1 MPSELTRRG
10 FLHSATT
17 AGVLGQATL
26 ASGPAAA
33 QGVGRGAPV
42 RRDSFDPGWRFS
54 RGDFP
59 GAQVA
64 GYDDAHWQ
72 QVDTPHDWS
81 IFGPFDEKEP
91 SGGNGG
97 YLPTGIGWYRKRF
110 TLSRSHAGKRV
121 RLEFDGVY
129 ERSEVWINGH
139 LLGLRPYGFVSF
151 GYDLTPWL
159 NPPGKPNTVA
169 VRVDNSLQPN
179 CRWYSGSGIYRH
191 VWLIT
196 TEPVHVAPWG
206 VYVRTPAVDGERAAV
221 EVDTHVVNDGA
232 TPSRC
237 TLITTIQDANG
248 QPVQTSSVT
257 ALIAPGEDHRFVQRL
272 EVAKPALWSLDA
284 PALYSVHSR
293 LESAD
298 GRSDTEVTPFGIRSI
313 AFDVN
318 RGFLLNGHHV
328 KLNGVCLHADGGSVG
343 TAVPERVWEAR
354 LKTLKAMGCT
364 AIRCSHCPPAP
375 EFLDLC
381 DRLGLLVMDEAFD
394 EWRYPK
400 GQTKFGYAKYFD
412 EWARRDLT
420 DMIVRDRN
428 HPSIVIWSAGNEI
441 VDQTKPDGTATLS
454 MLKDI
459 IHSLDSRP
467 VTAGCDNIAA
477 DPVSTPPQ
485 FLAELDVVGYNY
497 VDRWHDRREKYYA
510 IDRYDYPKRLF
521 IGTESTSMGG
531 PRGVY
536 TPQPTRGAR
545 GENRRIDVEQLQK
558 FIQTWD
564 YVSGDFI
571 WTGIDYIGEARWPNK
586 SATSGVIDTCGY
598 PKDGYYFYQ
607 SLWTDETVL
616 HLFPHWNW
624 AGHEGETIRV
634 RCYTNCDTVELFL
647 NGVSLGTRGF
657 AFPRPGMT
665 DRYGVYPPRASALQ
679 TTADLHLEW
688 DVPYAPGTL
697 KAVGVRGD
705 KPGATVEIST
715 TGEPSAIRLTADRD
729 HISTSAG
736 DVSHVRVEVVDAQGR
751 MVPTASN
758 AINFTLA
765 GAGRIAGV
773 DNGQADSHE
782 SYKGTGIRAFNG
794 LALALLQSTGRPG
807 SMTLTATSPGLSG
820 ATVGLIASG

>member
-1 MPSELTRRG
+1 MPSALTRRG
-10 FLHSATT
+10 FIHSATT
-17 AGVLGQATL
+17 AGVLSQATL

-33 QGVGRGAPV
+33 QGTRRGAPL
-42 RRDSFDPGWRFS
+42 RRASFDAGWRFS

-59 GAQVA
+59 GAEVA
-64 GYDDAHWQ
+64 GYDDAAWQ

-97 YLPTGIGWYRKRF
+97 YLPTGMGWYRKRF
-110 TLSRSHAGKRV
+110 TLTRSQAGKRV

-129 ERSEVWINGH
+129 ERSEVWINGQ
-139 LLGLRPYGFVSF
+139 LLGMRPYGFISF
-151 GYDLTPWL
+151 GYDLTPHL

-221 EVDTHVVNDGA
+221 EVDTQVVNDGTA
-232 TPSRC
+232 PSRC
-237 TLITTIQDANG
+237 TLVTEIHDPNG
-248 QPVQTSSVT
+248 QTVQTASVT
-257 ALIAPGEDHRFVQRL
+257 AVIAPGENHRFAQRL
-272 EVAKPALWSLDA
+272 EVAKPVLWSLDT

-293 LESAD
+293 VESAD
-298 GRSDTEVTPFGIRSI
+298 GRSDIELTPFGIRTI

-318 RGFLLNGHHV
+318 RGFLLNGRHV
-328 KLNGVCLHADGGSVG
+328 KLNGVCLHADGGAVG
-343 TAVPERVWEAR
+343 TAVPERVWEER

-394 EWRYPK
+394 EWRYSK

-412 EWARRDLT
+412 EWGRRDLT
-420 DMIVRDRN
+420 DIIVRDRN

-441 VDQTKPDGTATLS
+441 VDQTRPDGTATLS
-454 MLKDI
+454 MLKEVI
-459 IHSLDSRP
+459 RGLDTRP

-586 SATSGVIDTCGY
+586 SATSGVIDTCGFA
-598 PKDGYYFYQ
+598 KDGYYFYR

-624 AGHEGETIRV
+624 AGREGETVRV

-705 KPGATVEIST
+705 KPATTVEIST
-715 TGEPSAIRLTADRD
+715 TGEPSAIRLIADRD

-758 AINFTLA
+758 AISFALA
-765 GAGRIAGV
+765 GAGRLIGV
-773 DNGQADSHE
+773 DNGQPDSHE
-782 SYKGTGIRAFNG
+782 SYKGQGIRAFNG
-794 LALALLQSTGRPG
+794 LALALVQSRGRPG
-807 SMTLTATSPGLSG
+807 AMTLSATSPGLSG
-820 ATVGLIASG
+820 ATIGIVAS